1 MKYTLR
7 LILNTWGYAEKDGTR
22 DYCRIEADHKM
33 VFHDWDDVNNAIG
46 YLVQGSGNGT
56 VTFSIKVEKEE
67 E

>member
-7 LILNTWGYAEKDGTR
+7 LILNKWGYAEKDGTR
-22 DYCRIEADHKM
+22 EYCRIETDHTM

-56 VTFSIKVEKEE
+56 VTFSIKAEE
-67 E
+67 EEK